1 MNNKNINIQE
11 LNYKKIKYLDIQLI
25 AILGFIFAFFISFL
39 LSYDKKL
46 SIEHKK
52 RIFDNYTAQQLA
64 LFQTILVFVISST
77 FLYINYRRYVISKQL
92 NDGKEKDEL
101 LQIET
106 SVLSIISAI
115 IGLYIIFKN
124 YKNQTLST
132 AETDLSQ

>member
-52 RIFDNYTAQQLA
+52 RIFDNNTAQQLA
-64 LFQTILVFVISST
+64 LFQTILVFAISST

-132 AETDLSQ
+132 AKTDLF

>member
-64 LFQTILVFVISST
+64 LFQTILVFAISST

-106 SVLSIISAI
+106 SILSIISAI